1 MTKPILAAAAAV
13 MCALAGGSA
22 GAHAFLD
29 HAVPAVGATVASS
42 PAEVQMFF
50 TQELEPAFSTAT
62 VAAANGQ
69 VIATSPAT
77 VNPQDK
83 TELELRL
90 PPLAPG
96 EYKVTWHVLSVDTH
110 RTGGDFSFAVKP

>member
-1 MTKPILAAAAAV
+1 MTKHILAAAAAAI
-13 MCALAGGSA
+13 CALAGGNA
-22 GAHAFLD
+22 RAHAFLD

-42 PAEVQMFF
+42 PAEVHMFF
-50 TQELEPAFSTAT
+50 TQQLEPAFSSAIVT
-62 VAAANGQ
+62 AANGQ
-69 VIATSPAT
+69 TVASGGT

-83 TELELRL
+83 TELILRL

-110 RTGGDFSFAVKP
+110 RTMGDFPFEVKP